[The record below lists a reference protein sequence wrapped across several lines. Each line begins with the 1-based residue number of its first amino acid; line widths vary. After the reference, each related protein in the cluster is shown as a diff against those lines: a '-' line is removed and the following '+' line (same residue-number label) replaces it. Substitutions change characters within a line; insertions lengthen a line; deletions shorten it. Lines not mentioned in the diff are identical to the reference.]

1 MEWGTVL
8 YLNERRALFSF
19 LLIYMS
25 SSVIMLGTIGFLYY
39 KEQIATIDRYCDV
52 SMENMAMQI
61 KMEILSDKEI
71 NSLFDDAERLRIG
84 LYDENRKAIVSNL
97 TTKKIDFDQRNY
109 TNKTSAFFVS
119 SFIEPKDNIKYIII
133 EDSKVSHQMVKLE
146 SFIWSMLL
154 VASLFVAFIGY
165 LLSLLLLKPVK
176 KNFAILNRF
185 MKDSAHELN
194 TPVTALMMTANYLK
208 KSYDKEMVEHMLMSA
223 KMISE
228 VYNSISY
235 LAFHDIDIEEKEKFD
250 LSVLINQSILYFKEI
265 ASNKNIIIEAKLKSS
280 MVIMDKNSIK
290 KLINNLITN
299 AIKYSYSEK
308 TIKISLE
315 ENIFKIKDEGVGID
329 KKHQKKIF
337 QRYNRVD
344 KQSTGG
350 FGIGLDIVLGI
361 CKSNKIEITLESELK
376 KGSTFTLI
384 FPLLKK
390 K

>member
-1 MEWGTVL
+1 M
-8 YLNERRALFSF
+8 YLNERRALVSF
-19 LLIYMS
+19 LLIYVS
-25 SSVIMLGTIGFLYY
+25 SSVLLLGTIGYLYY
-39 KEQIATIDRYCDV
+39 KEKIATIDRYCDV

-61 KMEILSDKEI
+61 KMEILNHKEI
-71 NSLFDDAERLRIG
+71 NELFDDVERLRIG

-109 TNKTSAFFVS
+109 SNKTSAFFVS
-119 SFIEPKDNIKYIII
+119 SFIKPKDGIKYIII
-133 EDSKVSHQMVKLE
+133 EDSKVSHQMVKLK
-146 SFIWSMLL
+146 SFIGSMLL
-154 VASLFVAFIGY
+154 IASLFVAFIGY

-194 TPVTALMMTANYLK
+194 TPVTALMMSANYLK
-208 KSYDKEMVEHMLMSA
+208 KSYDKEMIEHMLMSS
-223 KMISE
+223 KMIAE

-235 LAFHDIDIEEKEKFD
+235 LAFHDIDVEDKEEFD
-250 LSVLINQSILYFKEI
+250 LSVLISQSTQYFQEI
-265 ASNKNIIIEAKLKSS
+265 ASNKNI
-280 MVIMDKNSIK
+280 VINAQLDSYPVVMDKNSIK

-299 AIKYSYSEK
+299 AIKYSYTDKSIEITLEK
-308 TIKISLE
+308 
-315 ENIFKIKDEGVGID
+315 NIFKIKDEGVGID

-344 KQSTGG
+344 KQTTSG

-361 CKSNKIEITLESELK
+361 CRVNNIKITLDSEPK

-384 FPLLKK
+384 FP
-390 K
+390 